1 MVIKYLLFYIIC
13 LFHCFVWLFVLLAFI
28 DIRTARINLYIVIPI
43 IYIIHIL
50 PFHVLTESKKIIIGD
65 EWEKKVE
72 DFHKALI
79 IPDKFINLQKY
90 LDKCCFFNP
99 LSPQGMLLF
108 GMISSSYRLY
118 FNNKKLKKKY

>member
-1 MVIKYLLFYIIC
+1 MVIKHLLFYIIC
-13 LFHCFVWLFVLLAFI
+13 LFHYFVWLFVLLAFI
-28 DIRTARINLYIVIPI
+28 DIRTATINLYIVIPI

-65 EWEKKVE
+65 NWQKKVE

-90 LDKCCFFNP
+90 LNKYCFFNP

-108 GMISSSYRLY
+108 GIISSSYRLY

>member
-1 MVIKYLLFYIIC
+1 
-13 LFHCFVWLFVLLAFI
+13 VWLFVLLAFI
-28 DIRTARINLYIVIPI
+28 DIRTATINLYIVIPI

-65 EWEKKVE
+65 NWQKKVE

-90 LDKCCFFNP
+90 LNKYCFFNP

-108 GMISSSYRLY
+108 GIISSSYRLY